1 MIADMVVA
9 TIIFPHMSKTSLCKP
24 AKQAGLLYTCMG
36 VNNNCPLLLFCY
48 VNKLVHDDG

>member
-24 AKQAGLLYTCMG
+24 VKQADLLYTSMG
-36 VNNNCPLLLFCY
+36 VNNNCPILLFSY
-48 VNKLVHDDG
+48 I